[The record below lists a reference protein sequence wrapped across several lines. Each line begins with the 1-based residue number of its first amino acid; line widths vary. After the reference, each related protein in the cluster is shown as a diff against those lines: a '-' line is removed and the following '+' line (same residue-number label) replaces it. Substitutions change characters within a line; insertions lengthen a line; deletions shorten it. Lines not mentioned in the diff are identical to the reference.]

1 MKQQNNPKKTKYYSS
16 YDDKKPTHVRK
27 QEVLEAVPKH
37 CWWLKQYLRG
47 VLFERNEK

>member
-1 MKQQNNPKKTKYYSS
+1 MKQQNNPKKTKHYSA